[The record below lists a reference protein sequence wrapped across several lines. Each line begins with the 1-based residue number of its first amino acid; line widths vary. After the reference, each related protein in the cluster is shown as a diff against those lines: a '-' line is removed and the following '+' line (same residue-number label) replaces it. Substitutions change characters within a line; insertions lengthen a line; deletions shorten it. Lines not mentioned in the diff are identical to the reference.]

1 GLGRKR
7 WIAPYLQEFVE
18 DADGGVY
25 VGDVI
30 RERLLVYLQETY
42 IVMRRCR
49 NKFKHHVRRCVNWND
64 RWEEFWYREEK
75 KMENP
80 ADTMKAYAEMITK
93 INDNRKLKRNIAAMR
108 VVRMLLLIFQW
119 KDRGSNWRVILVEKH
134 EVDVV
139 HFNPLVGS
147 SFIELPAPL
156 KSNKNGLINIVNTD
170 DDECFRWCHV
180 RHLKPKDK
188 RATEITRSD
197 REFAKTLNYNG
208 IGFPVRIDDIPKIE
222 KANEIRITVI
232 MLKGEKMFFPRYTSK
247 FDYKDHMEL
256 LLMEDNEGN
265 THYVLVR
272 DISMLLSS
280 LSKTQHKRF
289 YCLSCLNG
297 FNSQERLDKHSGTCR
312 EVNGTQ
318 KTMMPKRGSKVVFKN
333 HKRQLPVQF
342 VIYAD
347 FESLLIPVDGEGK
360 CLRKTHDHEMCSYG
374 FKRVCYF
381 DGKYDGEYK
390 SYRGVGAV
398 GRFLSDLLGE
408 VEECNKIIQSE
419 FNKVAIMSV
428 KDYDKL
434 EKAVECHICGGKF
447 SEGDKKVLDHCH
459 VTGKFRGAAHNSC
472 NLNFKLT
479 GKIPVVFHNLRGYDG
494 NFIMQ
499 GVAELGEK
507 IEVIANNMQKY
518 MSFRVGKQLV
528 FIDSMQ
534 FMSSSLEALVGN
546 LDKSRFKRMQSEW
559 QGEELEM
566 LLKKGVY
573 PYEYMSC
580 WEKFDDKSLPEKS
593 AFYSSLYEEEVND
606 NDYSRACKVYKK
618 FDCKSLG
625 DYHDLYLKTDVL
637 LLADVFE
644 DFRRVCLDAYK
655 LDPAHYISAPGLSWD
670 AMLKRTGVKL
680 DLLSNV
686 DMYQFIEKG
695 MRGGVS
701 YIGHRYAKANNKYM
715 SDYDPEKPSSYIMYL
730 DANNLYG
737 HAMSEELPY
746 GKFRWIDVDKVKLED
761 YGKGKEKGLILEVD
775 LEYPSELHKLHSDYP
790 LAPEKM
796 EISDDMSTGVKKL
809 VTTLTGKTSYV
820 CHVNNLKLYMG
831 LGMKLVKIRRAFEF
845 AHSKWLKGYIQFNTD
860 MRTVAKNDF
869 EKNFFKL
876 MNNSVFGKTMENL
889 RKRVDV
895 KLMVDGNKLKK
906 AVASPC
912 FVRAKVLS
920 GGLVAVKK
928 VKEVLLLNKP
938 VYIGMSILDLSKTV
952 MYDFHYNHIRKIY
965 GSRAKLLFTD
975 TDSLM
980 YRLHTDDAYKDAANF
995 SDKYDTSGYNKNSPF
1010 YDETNKKVIGKF
1022 KDEAGGIPIREFIGL
1037 RSKMYSYEK
1046 DDGGGGKTAKGV
1058 KKYVIKK
1065 FITHEDYKRTLVEG
1079 LQMKHSMNV
1088 IRSNCHDVGT
1098 EEFPGESFRISNEKK

>member
-1 GLGRKR
+1 
-7 WIAPYLQEFVE
+7 
-18 DADGGVY
+18 
-25 VGDVI
+25 
-30 RERLLVYLQETY
+30 
-42 IVMRRCR
+42 
-49 NKFKHHVRRCVNWND
+49 
-64 RWEEFWYREEK
+64 
-75 KMENP
+75 
-80 ADTMKAYAEMITK
+80 
-93 INDNRKLKRNIAAMR
+93 
-108 VVRMLLLIFQW
+108 
-119 KDRGSNWRVILVEKH
+119 
-134 EVDVV
+134 
-139 HFNPLVGS
+139 
-147 SFIELPAPL
+147 
-156 KSNKNGLINIVNTD
+156 
-170 DDECFRWCHV
+170 
-180 RHLKPKDK
+180 
-188 RATEITRSD
+188 
-197 REFAKTLNYNG
+197 
-208 IGFPVRIDDIPKIE
+208 
-222 KANEIRITVI
+222 
-232 MLKGEKMFFPRYTSK
+232 
-247 FDYKDHMEL
+247 
-256 LLMEDNEGN
+256 
-265 THYVLVR
+265 
-272 DISMLLSS
+272 
-280 LSKTQHKRF
+280 
-289 YCLSCLNG
+289 
-297 FNSQERLDKHSGTCR
+297 
-312 EVNGTQ
+312 
-318 KTMMPKRGSKVVFKN
+318 
-333 HKRQLPVQF
+333 
-342 VIYAD
+342 
-347 FESLLIPVDGEGK
+347 
-360 CLRKTHDHEMCSYG
+360 MCSYG

-796 EISDDMSTGVKKL
+796 EISDDMLSEYAMYIKEAHNGRSTGVKK
-809 VTTLTGKTSYV
+809 
-820 CHVNNLKLYMG
+820 
-831 LGMKLVKIRRAFEF
+831 
-845 AHSKWLKGYIQFNTD
+845 
-860 MRTVAKNDF
+860 
-869 EKNFFKL
+869 
-876 MNNSVFGKTMENL
+876 
-889 RKRVDV
+889 
-895 KLMVDGNKLKK
+895 
-906 AVASPC
+906 
-912 FVRAKVLS
+912 
-920 GGLVAVKK
+920 
-928 VKEVLLLNKP
+928 
-938 VYIGMSILDLSKTV
+938 
-952 MYDFHYNHIRKIY
+952 
-965 GSRAKLLFTD
+965 
-975 TDSLM
+975 
-980 YRLHTDDAYKDAANF
+980 LHTDDAYKDAANF

-1058 KKYVIKK
+1058 KKEENENKSGVFYKK
-1065 FITHEDYKRTLVEG
+1065 CMLKGFQKR
-1079 LQMKHSMNV
+1079 
-1088 IRSNCHDVGT
+1088 
-1098 EEFPGESFRISNEKK
+1098 